1 MFRVWIQNY
10 LKTNKNFNVDNSH
23 FRLEIVIKKI
33 YQKIVVRISVFKKI
47 VMLFLSLLFLNG
59 CVEATAF
66 LGPAITAGTSG
77 NIYQATLSYGTNQV
91 VLKSTGKSTMEH
103 VIGFLDPKNEH
114 KGDFSSILVSEVKS
128 FNNNVEEI
136 KTKAINQQDDFFA
149 IVKKIHEKQN

>member
-1 MFRVWIQNY
+1 M
-10 LKTNKNFNVDNSH
+10 
-23 FRLEIVIKKI
+23 
-33 YQKIVVRISVFKKI
+33 RIGIFKKT
-47 VMLFLSLLFLNG
+47 VMASLSLLFLNG

-77 NIYQATLSYGTNQV
+77 NIYQASLSCGSNQV

-114 KGDFSSILVSEVKS
+114 KGDFSSILVSEAKS

-149 IVKKIHEKQN
+149 MVKKIHKKQN